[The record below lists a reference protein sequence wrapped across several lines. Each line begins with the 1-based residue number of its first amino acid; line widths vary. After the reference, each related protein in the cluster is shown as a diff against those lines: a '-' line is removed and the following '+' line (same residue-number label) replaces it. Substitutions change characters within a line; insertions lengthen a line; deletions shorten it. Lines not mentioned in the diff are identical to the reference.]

1 MTAYE
6 MRISDWSSD
15 VCSSDRAAYNDAAGV
30 TAAFT
35 LNLLTRINRE
45 LDGDFDLAQFA
56 HRAQYNAMAGRIET
70 AIISRRAQAVCVAGT
85 HYHFAA
91 GEAMAVEIS
100 SNYRLDRF
108 ERLDRKSTRLNSSH

>member
-45 LDGDFDLAQFA
+45 LDGDFDLAQLA

-70 AIISRRAQAVCVAGT
+70 AIISRRAQDDCVAST

-91 GEAMAVEIS
+91 GE
-100 SNYRLDRF
+100 
-108 ERLDRKSTRLNSSH
+108 DRKSVVKRKGVTVRGDPGGGRIIKNKK